1 MKQKRQLQEL
11 TIKDNFLFGAVMADE
26 ENCRRLLELVLGIPI
41 QTVKVSREKSIVYHP
56 EYKGVRL
63 DVYAE
68 DEKHTHYDVE
78 MQVARERELGKRSRY
93 YHSQIDMEMML
104 SGKDYAELSNV
115 YVIFICD
122 FDPFGEKKYRYT
134 FQNLCLENREL
145 SLHDG
150 GITVFLNTRGEN
162 RTEVPKALVK
172 FLDFVRAD
180 VEESTKDFD
189 DAFIL
194 RLQDTIRR
202 IKDSREMEERFMLL
216 KEVLKEERAE
226 GRAEG
231 RSEGRIEGKAEGIL
245 LLLKELGTVP
255 DELTEKIMSEKDP
268 AVLNEYLK
276 CAAKVAS
283 IEDFVRQ
290 FA

>member
-1 MKQKRQLQEL
+1 MKHKRQLQEL
-11 TIKDNFLFGAVMADE
+11 TIKDNFMFGAVMADE
-26 ENCRRLLELVLGIPI
+26 ENCRGLLELVLGIPI
-41 QTVKVSREKSIVYHP
+41 KTVKVSREKSIVYHP

-68 DEKHTHYDVE
+68 DEQHTHYDVE
-78 MQVARERELGKRSRY
+78 MQVARERELGRRSRY

-145 SLHDG
+145 HLKDG
-150 GITVFLNTRGEN
+150 GTTVFLNTRGEN
-162 RTEVPKALVK
+162 REDVPEALVR

-180 VEESTKDFD
+180 AEESTKDFND
-189 DAFIL
+189 VFIL

-202 IKDSREMEERFMLL
+202 IKNSREMEERFMLL

-226 GRAEG
+226 GKV
-231 RSEGRIEGKAEGIL
+231 EGKAEGKAEDIL
-245 LLLKELGTVP
+245 LLLQELGTVS
-255 DELTEKIMSEKDP
+255 DELMEKIMCEKNP
-268 AVLNEYLK
+268 AVLNKYLI
-276 CAAKVAS
+276 CAAKANSV
-283 IEDFVRQ
+283 EDFVRE
-290 FA
+290 FV